1 MQMLTKFESKSNRV
15 KGIAFHPKLTLL
27 AASLHSGSIQ
37 MWNFQ
42 MGTLVER
49 FDEHDGPVRGI
60 AFHPSQPLFVSGGDD
75 YKIKVWNYKQ
85 RRCLFTLHG
94 HLDYVRSVSF
104 HREHPWILSASDDQ
118 TIRIWNWQSR
128 QCIAILTGHN
138 HYIMYAEFHPKDD
151 YIVSCSMDQTV
162 RVWDITGLRKKTTTA
177 QPMSFEDQVQRANS
191 GQADLFGNTDAVVKY
206 VLEGHDR
213 GVNWATFHPT
223 LPLIV
228 SCGDDRQV
236 KLWRMSETKAWEV
249 DTCRGHFNN
258 ISAVLFHPKHELII
272 SDSEDKT
279 IRVWDMSKRT
289 AVQTFRR
296 ENDRFWVLTA
306 HPELNL
312 FAAGHDTGLIVFKL
326 DRERPAFSLHGNS
339 LFYIRD
345 KYVRVHD
352 LSTGSDVSVISVKKL
367 GSQYVQ
373 PRTLSY
379 NPAERAVLVTSPAEN
394 GMYELVN
401 LPKDMNAGEVR
412 DSSSEGKRG
421 NGQAALFVAR
431 NRFAVLDKT
440 AQTIEIRDLSNSIT
454 KSIKCPSPTND
465 IFYGGTASLLL
476 STNTS
481 VILFDIQQQKVVAEI
496 TTPPVK
502 YVVWSNDSSMVAL
515 LSKHTIIIANKSLEQ
530 HSLIHET
537 IRIKSGA
544 WDDCGILVYS
554 TLNHIKYALPQ
565 GDNGIIKTLDQPVY
579 LTRVKGKM
587 VHCLDRNAKPKGIPI
602 DPTEY
607 RFKLALT
614 RNNYDEVLHIIRTSN
629 LVGQSII
636 AYLQKKGFPEIA
648 LHFVQ
653 DKTTRF
659 DLAIECG
666 NLDVALETAKA
677 IDRPASWN
685 RLGQQALKQGNQKIV
700 EICYQRTKNFD
711 RLSFLYLI
719 TGNTEKLNKMAKI
732 AEMRADH
739 MSRFHNALYLGN
751 VRTRIAVL
759 KDVGLYPLAYLTAKS
774 NGLDDEAN
782 EVLEVAGLTEEELP
796 PLPPLKS
803 SRLAP
808 PGIVTASHEFNWP
821 CVGTSESF
829 FDRAL
834 TQASGMDGN
843 ANPIDSVGGIGRGGD
858 PLDEWAAED
867 GDGMDVEG
875 DVGEEA
881 EEAWDLAGSEIPG
894 GPLDQE
900 PGESDGIDAE
910 DDGADGEIKEGVQES
925 ELWVKNSPLAADHVA
940 AGSFETAMQLLNR
953 QVGAIEFG
961 PLKPLFLSTYQA
973 SRAYLPASASL
984 PPLEVYLRRDPE
996 DVNPRNI
1003 LPAIP
1008 RNLQSITQTELKA
1021 AYTHFRKAE
1030 FNEASAKFRSILQS
1044 LLLVVTKDEAEQ
1056 NELSELI
1063 ITCREY
1069 LIGLSVEIE
1078 RRRVASSEPENL
1090 KRQLELA
1097 AYFTHCRLQSVH
1109 LVLALRLAMTTFS
1122 KSKNFVTAA
1131 TFAKRLLELN
1141 PAANVAT
1148 QAKQVLSAG
1157 DRTPRDAIEIDY
1169 DQFSSFDIC
1178 AGSLT
1183 PIYRQQDGNSGG
1195 GGGFVEDPFT
1205 GARYKPEFNGSVCK
1219 VSGVTQV
1226 GKKAAGLRSKI

>member
-1 MQMLTKFESKSNRV
+1 
-15 KGIAFHPKLTLL
+15 
-27 AASLHSGSIQ
+27 
-37 MWNFQ
+37 
-42 MGTLVER
+42 
-49 FDEHDGPVRGI
+49 
-60 AFHPSQPLFVSGGDD
+60 
-75 YKIKVWNYKQ
+75 
-85 RRCLFTLHG
+85 
-94 HLDYVRSVSF
+94 
-104 HREHPWILSASDDQ
+104 
-118 TIRIWNWQSR
+118 
-128 QCIAILTGHN
+128 
-138 HYIMYAEFHPKDD
+138 
-151 YIVSCSMDQTV
+151 
-162 RVWDITGLRKKTTTA
+162 
-177 QPMSFEDQVQRANS
+177 
-191 GQADLFGNTDAVVKY
+191 
-206 VLEGHDR
+206 
-213 GVNWATFHPT
+213 
-223 LPLIV
+223 
-228 SCGDDRQV
+228 
-236 KLWRMSETKAWEV
+236 MSETKAWEV

-421 NGQAALFVAR
+421 NGQAALFVA
-431 NRFAVLDKT
+431 
-440 AQTIEIRDLSNSIT
+440 
-454 KSIKCPSPTND
+454 P
-465 IFYGGTASLLL
+465 
-476 STNTS
+476 
-481 VILFDIQQQKVVAEI
+481 KVVAEI

-808 PGIVTASHEFNWP
+808 PGIVTA
-821 CVGTSESF
+821 T
-829 FDRAL
+829 
-834 TQASGMDGN
+834 SGMDGN

-953 QVGAIEFG
+953 QVGAIE
-961 PLKPLFLSTYQA
+961 
-973 SRAYLPASASL
+973 AYLPASASL

-1044 LLLVVTKDEAEQ
+1044 LLLVVTIDEAEQ

>member
-228 SCGDDRQV
+228 SCGDDRQI

-272 SDSEDKT
+272 SGSEDKT

-326 DRERPAFSLHGNS
+326 DRERPAFSLHGNT

-352 LSTGSDVSVISVKKL
+352 LTTGSDVSVISVKKL

-394 GMYELVN
+394 GIYELVH
-401 LPKDMNAGEVR
+401 LPKDMAAGEVR

-421 NGQAALFVAR
+421 TGQAALFVAR

-440 AQTIEIRDLSNSIT
+440 SQTIEIRDLSNSVT
-454 KSIKCPSPTND
+454 KTIKCPTPTND

-476 STNTS
+476 STATS
-481 VILFDIQQQKVVAEI
+481 VILFDIQQQKTIAEI

-502 YVVWSNDSSMVAL
+502 YVVWSNDGAMVAL
-515 LSKHTIIIANKSLEQ
+515 LSKHTIMIANKSLGQ
-530 HSLIHET
+530 SSLIHET

-544 WDDCGILVYS
+544 WDDSGIFVYS

-607 RFKLALT
+607 RFKLALI

-677 IDRPASWN
+677 IDRPESWT

-700 EICYQRTKNFD
+700 EISYQRTKNFD

-719 TGNTEKLNKMAKI
+719 TGNEEKLAKMSKI
-732 AEMRADH
+732 AEMRGDQ
-739 MSRFHNALYLGN
+739 MSRFHNSLYSGN
-751 VRTRIAVL
+751 VATRISVL

-774 NGLDDEAN
+774 NGM
-782 EVLEVAGLTEEELP
+782 EEEAQEILEATGMNEAELSALP
-796 PLPPLKS
+796 QPKGDKLALP
-803 SRLAP
+803 RV
-808 PGIVTASHEFNWP
+808 VTATYDYNWP
-821 CVGTSESF
+821 SVGTTESF

-834 TQASGMDGN
+834 TQASGMDADARPVEG
-843 ANPIDSVGGIGRGGD
+843 ADATGHGAAD
-858 PLDEWAAED
+858 PLDDWAADMD
-867 GDGMDVEG
+867 GGAGVAAA
-875 DVGEEA
+875 EEV
-881 EEAWDLAGSEIPG
+881 EEAWDLAGEDLPAEVADLNLGS
-894 GPLDQE
+894 
-900 PGESDGIDAE
+900 GEDVAGAE
-910 DDGADGEIKEGVQES
+910 GEDGADGEVKAGISES
-925 ELWVKNSPLAADHVA
+925 ELWVRNSPLAADHVA

-953 QVGAIEFG
+953 QVGAVEFG
-961 PLKPLFLSTYQA
+961 PLKSLFLSTYQS
-973 SRAYLPASASL
+973 SRAYLSASASL
-984 PPLEVYLRRDPE
+984 PPLEVHLRRDPE
-996 DVNPRNI
+996 DVNPRNV
-1003 LPAIP
+1003 LPALA
-1008 RNLQSITQTELKA
+1008 RNLESITRHELKA
-1021 AYTHFRKAE
+1021 AYAHFRKAE
-1030 FNEASAKFRSILQS
+1030 FNEASSQFRSILQS
-1044 LLLVVTKDEAEQ
+1044 LLLVVAKDESEI
-1056 NELSELI
+1056 NELSELV

-1069 LIGLSVEIE
+1069 LIGLSLEIE
-1078 RRRVASSEPENL
+1078 RRRVAAEEPTNM

-1122 KSKNFVTAA
+1122 KAKSYVTAA

-1157 DRTPRDAIEIDY
+1157 DRNPKDAIEIDY

-1183 PIYRQQDGNSGG
+1183 PIYKQQTGE
-1195 GGGFVEDPFT
+1195 GGFVEDPFT
-1205 GARYKPEFNGSVCK
+1205 GARYRSEFKGTVCK
-1219 VSGVTQV
+1219 VSGITEV
-1226 GKKAAGLRSKI
+1226 GKKTSGLRSKI